1 MHFTTCLHGF
11 ISPPAVSETLFP
23 DFSRTTAA
31 AASGSADLMTRLV
44 RPSHEPPPPPQV
56 LALNLQPRHLIRL
69 PELMPGL
76 QRWVW
81 SR

>member
-1 MHFTTCLHGF
+1 M
-11 ISPPAVSETLFP
+11 PEALFP
-23 DFSRTTAA
+23 DVSRTTAA

-44 RPSHEPPPPPQV
+44 RPPHEPPPQV
-56 LALNLQPRHLIRL
+56 LALNIQPRRIIRL

-76 QRWVW
+76 QRMLR